1 MHADSKIQSSTD
13 KRAFHY
19 RQSNFWRLLPA
30 SDYCRTR
37 GNHIVVHSLHNE
49 TVLGSSR
56 KLGGP
61 AEHLIDGSENVFV
74 GRPLKFRVHML
85 LKSAVMWL

>member
-1 MHADSKIQSSTD
+1 MHADSKIKNSTD
-13 KRAFHY
+13 KRVFRY
-19 RQSNFWRLLPA
+19 RQSNSWRLLPA
-30 SDYCRTR
+30 SDYCRAR
-37 GNHIVVHSLHNE
+37 GNQIVVHSSHNE

-61 AEHLIDGSENVFV
+61 AEHLIDGSENAFV